1 MAQVLPP
8 IASIFEARDYP
19 SLLVGLAQP
28 DDAAVYQLS
37 ESQAIISTVDFFTP
51 IVDDPYAY
59 GAIAAANALSDV
71 YAMGGQP
78 ILALNLL
85 AYPEGLIDAV
95 TLREI
100 LRGGAEKVKESG
112 AVLAGGHTVTD
123 KEPKYGLAVTG
134 IIHPQSILAKGGALV
149 GDALVL
155 TKPLGVGVITTALKR
170 DLASHDHVA
179 RATESMMRL
188 NALASRLAV
197 HYRAHAMTD
206 ITGYGLVGHAHEMA
220 YLGGVQFSFNEAD
233 VPFLDGAF
241 YYAEQDIFPGGMGRN
256 KDYFERFT
264 TFEGII
270 PTWKQNLFFDPETS
284 GGLLIALPHEQ
295 AIKLIENLQ
304 AHGQTAVIVGHVT
317 GSGSGELFFR

>member
-1 MAQVLPP
+1 LAQVLPP

-37 ESQAIISTVDFFTP
+37 ESQAITSTVDFLRQLLTTP
-51 IVDDPYAY
+51 MPMAQLRQRTRSAMSTRWA
-59 GAIAAANALSDV
+59 GNPALLSTV
-71 YAMGGQP
+71 
-78 ILALNLL
+78 L
-85 AYPEGLIDAV
+85 AYPEGLIDAI

-155 TKPLGVGVITTALKR
+155 TKPLKIRVITTALKR

-179 RATESMMRL
+179 RATRKYDAVERACL
-188 NALASRLAV
+188 ALGGSLQGAR
-197 HYRAHAMTD
+197 HDRY
-206 ITGYGLVGHAHEMA
+206 YGLWF
-220 YLGGVQFSFNEAD
+220 GGARSRDGTLRRGSVQ
-233 VPFLDGAF
+233 L
-241 YYAEQDIFPGGMGRN
+241 
-256 KDYFERFT
+256 
-264 TFEGII
+264 
-270 PTWKQNLFFDPETS
+270 
-284 GGLLIALPHEQ
+284 
-295 AIKLIENLQ
+295 
-304 AHGQTAVIVGHVT
+304 
-317 GSGSGELFFR
+317 

>member
-1 MAQVLPP
+1 M
-8 IASIFEARDYP
+8 
-19 SLLVGLAQP
+19 LVGLSQP

-37 ESQAIISTVDFFTP
+37 ENQAIISTVDFFTP

-85 AYPEGLIDAV
+85 AYPDGLIDAD

-134 IIHPQSILAKGGALV
+134 IIHPKSIIAKGGAQLE
-149 GDALVL
+149 DALVL
-155 TKPLGVGVITTALKR
+155 TKTLGVGVITTALKR
-170 DLASHDHVA
+170 DMASPNDVA
-179 RATESMMRL
+179 RATESMMKL

-197 HYRAHAMTD
+197 QYGAHAMTD

-220 YLGGVQFSFNEAD
+220 HLGKVQFTFNEAAFE
-233 VPFLDGAF
+233 FLSGAF
-241 YYAEQDIFPGGMGRN
+241 DYAQQDIFPGGMERN

-284 GGLLIALPHEQ
+284 GGLLIALPYERAMQ
-295 AIKLIENLQ
+295 LIYELQ
-304 AHGQTAVIVGHVT
+304 REGQSASLVGYVT
-317 GSGSGELFFR
+317 EIGMGELFFR

>member
-1 MAQVLPP
+1 M
-8 IASIFEARDYP
+8 
-19 SLLVGLAQP
+19 LVGLSQP

-37 ESQAIISTVDFFTP
+37 ENQAIISTADFFTP

-85 AYPEGLIDAV
+85 AYPDGLIDAD

-134 IIHPQSILAKGGALV
+134 IIHPKSIVAKGGAQLE
-149 GDALVL
+149 DALVL

-170 DLASHDHVA
+170 DMASPNDVA
-179 RATESMMRL
+179 HATESMMQL

-197 HYRAHAMTD
+197 QYGAHAMTD

-220 YLGGVQFSFNEAD
+220 HLGKVQFTFNEFAFE
-233 VPFLDGAF
+233 FLSGAF
-241 YYAEQDIFPGGMGRN
+241 DYAQQGIFPGGMERN

-264 TFEGII
+264 IFEGII

-284 GGLLIALPHEQ
+284 GGLLIALPYERAMQLIHE
-295 AIKLIENLQ
+295 LQ
-304 AHGQTAVIVGHVT
+304 RAGQSASLVGYVT
-317 GSGSGELFFR
+317 EIGMGELFFR

>member
-8 IASIFEARDYP
+8 LATIFNAQDYP
-19 SLLVGLAQP
+19 SLLVGLSQP

-37 ESQAIISTVDFFTP
+37 ETQAIISTADFFTP
-51 IVDDPYAY
+51 IVDDPYDY

-85 AYPEGLIDAV
+85 AYPEGLIDAD

-134 IIHPQSILAKGGALV
+134 IIHPKSILAKGGAQV

-170 DLASHDHVA
+170 ELASAIHVA
-179 RATESMMRL
+179 HATESMMQL

-197 HYRAHAMTD
+197 QYGAHAMTD
-206 ITGYGLVGHAHEMA
+206 ITGYGLVGHAYEMA
-220 YLGGVQFSFNEAD
+220 HWGAVQFTFDESAF
-233 VPFLDGAF
+233 PFLSGAF
-241 YYAEQDIFPGGMGRN
+241 DYAQQDIFPGGMGRN

-264 TFEGII
+264 RFEGII
-270 PTWKQNLFFDPETS
+270 PVWKQNLF
-284 GGLLIALPHEQ
+284 LIQKHPADY
-295 AIKLIENLQ
+295 
-304 AHGQTAVIVGHVT
+304 
-317 GSGSGELFFR
+317 

>member
-1 MAQVLPP
+1 
-8 IASIFEARDYP
+8 
-19 SLLVGLAQP
+19 VGLDQP

-37 ESQAIISTVDFFTP
+37 DNQAIISTVDFFTP
-51 IVDDPYAY
+51 VVDDPYAY

-85 AYPEGLIDAV
+85 AYPEGLIDAD

-100 LRGGAEKVKESG
+100 LRGGADKVKESG

-134 IIHPQSILAKGGALV
+134 IIHPKDILAKGGAV
-149 GDALVL
+149 IGDALVL

-170 DLASHDHVA
+170 DLASHDDVIN
-179 RATESMMRL
+179 ATESMMRL
-188 NALASRLAV
+188 NALASRLAIQ
-197 HYRAHAMTD
+197 YGAHAMTD

-220 YLGGVQFSFNEAD
+220 HLGGVQFSFNEAD
-233 VPFLDGAF
+233 FPFLDGAF
-241 YYAEQDIFPGGMGRN
+241 RYAQQDIFPGGMGRN

-264 TFEGII
+264 SFEGII

-295 AIKLIENLQ
+295 AIQLVDELHTQGHIASL
-304 AHGQTAVIVGHVT
+304 VGHVK
-317 GSGSGELFFR
+317 GSGGGELFFR